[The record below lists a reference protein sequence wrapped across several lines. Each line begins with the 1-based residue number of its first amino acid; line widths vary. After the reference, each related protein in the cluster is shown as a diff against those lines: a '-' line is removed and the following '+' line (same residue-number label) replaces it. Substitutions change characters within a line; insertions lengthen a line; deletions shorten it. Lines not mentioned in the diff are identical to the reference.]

1 MTVIALFNLKG
12 GVGKT
17 ASAVNLAYLSAQ
29 DGFKTLLW
37 DIDPQGSSSFYFKA
51 KQKYKGSMKKLLSS
65 DVDLDEAVMETDYPK
80 LDMIAADLSAKS
92 MDVMMDEFRS
102 SKKKLKSVLSPLS
115 GEYDFVF
122 IDCPPGLSALSENIF
137 HAADVVLMPIIPT
150 TLSVRTYHMVKDY
163 FKDKELDLSKMMC
176 FFTMVDL
183 RKNLHNE
190 VMAELYKD
198 KRFFENYI
206 PYLSDVEKMGIHRGP
221 IESFAKSSYAARCY
235 RDLWDEIKEGVID

>member
-29 DGFKTLLW
+29 DGFNTLLW
-37 DIDPQGSSSFYFKA
+37 DIDPQGSSSFYFNA
-51 KQKYKGSMKKLLSS
+51 KQKYKGGIKKLLSS
-65 DVDLDEAVMETDYPK
+65 DFDLDEAIMETDYPK
-80 LDMIAADLSAKS
+80 LDLIAADLHAKS
-92 MDVMMDEFRS
+92 MDVMMEELRS
-102 SKKKLKSVLSPLS
+102 SKKKLKSILSPLS
-115 GEYDFVF
+115 KEYDFIF
-122 IDCPPGLSALSENIF
+122 IDCPPGLSALSENVF

-163 FKDKELDLSKMMC
+163 FKDRDLDMKKMMC

-190 VMAELYKD
+190 VMEELYKD

-221 IESFAKSSYAARCY
+221 IESYARSSYAAKCY
-235 RDLWDEIKEGVID
+235 RDLWDEIREGIVD

>member
-29 DGFKTLLW
+29 DGFNTLLW
-37 DIDPQGSSSFYFKA
+37 DIDPQGSSSFYFNA
-51 KQKYKGSMKKLLSS
+51 KQKYKGGIKKLLSS
-65 DVDLDEAVMETDYPK
+65 DFDLDEAIMETDYPK
-80 LDMIAADLSAKS
+80 LDLIAADLHAKS
-92 MDVMMDEFRS
+92 MDVMMEELRS
-102 SKKKLKSVLSPLS
+102 SKKKLKSILSPLS
-115 GEYDFVF
+115 KDYDFIF
-122 IDCPPGLSALSENIF
+122 IDCPPGLSALSENVF

-163 FKDKELDLSKMMC
+163 FKEKDLDMKKMMC

-190 VMAELYKD
+190 VMEELYKD

-221 IESFAKSSYAARCY
+221 IESYARSSYAAKCY
-235 RDLWDEIKEGVID
+235 RDLWDEIKEGIVD

>member
-29 DGFKTLLW
+29 DGFNTLLW
-37 DIDPQGSSSFYFKA
+37 DIDPQGSSSFYFNA
-51 KQKYKGSMKKLLSS
+51 KQKFKGGIKNLLSS
-65 DVDLDEAVMETDYPK
+65 DFDLDEAIMETDYPK
-80 LDMIAADLSAKS
+80 LDLIAADLHAKS
-92 MDVMMDEFRS
+92 MDVMMEELRS
-102 SKKKLKSVLSPLS
+102 SKKKLKTILSPLS
-115 GEYDFVF
+115 KQYDFIF
-122 IDCPPGLSALSENIF
+122 IDCPPGLSALSENVF

-163 FKDKELDLSKMMC
+163 FKDKDLDMKKMMC

-190 VMAELYKD
+190 VMGELYKD

-221 IESFAKSSYAARCY
+221 IESYARSSYAAKCY
-235 RDLWDEIKEGVID
+235 RDLWDEIKDGIVD

>member
-29 DGFKTLLW
+29 DGFNTLLW
-37 DIDPQGSSSFYFKA
+37 DIDPQGSSSFYFNA
-51 KQKYKGSMKKLLSS
+51 KQKYKGGIKKLLSS
-65 DVDLDEAVMETDYPK
+65 DFDLDEAIMETDYPK
-80 LDMIAADLSAKS
+80 LDLIAADLHAKS
-92 MDVMMDEFRS
+92 MDVMMEELRS
-102 SKKKLKSVLSPLS
+102 SKKKLKTILSPLS
-115 GEYDFVF
+115 KEYDFIF
-122 IDCPPGLSALSENIF
+122 IDCPPGLSALSENVF

-163 FKDKELDLSKMMC
+163 FKDKDLDMKKMMC

-190 VMAELYKD
+190 VMGELYKD

-221 IESFAKSSYAARCY
+221 IESYARSSYAAKCY
-235 RDLWDEIKEGVID
+235 RDLWDEIKEGIVD

>member
-29 DGFKTLLW
+29 DGFNTLLW

-51 KQKYKGSMKKLLSS
+51 KQKYKGGMKKLLSS
-65 DVDLDEAVMETDYPK
+65 DVDLDEAIMETDYPK
-80 LDMIAADLSAKS
+80 LDMIPADHSSKS
-92 MDVMMDEFRS
+92 MDVMMEEFRS
-102 SKKKLKSVLSPLS
+102 SKKKLKSIISPLS
-115 GEYDFVF
+115 GQYDFVF
-122 IDCPPGLSALSENIF
+122 IDCPPGLSSLSENVF

-163 FKDKELDLSKMMC
+163 FKDRELDMSKMMC

-190 VMAELYKD
+190 VMTELYKD

>member
-1 MTVIALFNLKG
+1 MTIIALFNLKG

-29 DGFKTLLW
+29 DDFKTLLW

-51 KQKYKGSMKKLLSS
+51 KQKHKGDIKKLLSN
-65 DVDLDEAVMETDYPK
+65 DLDMEDAVKETDFPK
-80 LDMIAADLSAKS
+80 LDLIAADHSFKS

-102 SKKKLKSVLSPLS
+102 SKKKLKSVLAPLS
-115 GEYDFVF
+115 KDYDFVF

-137 HAADVVLMPIIPT
+137 HAVDVVLMPVIPT

-163 FKDKELDLSKMMC
+163 FKDKELSMSKMMC

-183 RKNLHNE
+183 RKNMHNE
-190 VMAELYKD
+190 VMTELYKD

-221 IESFAKSSYAARCY
+221 IESFARSSYAAKCY
-235 RDLWDEIKEGVID
+235 RDLWDEIKEGIID

>member
-29 DGFKTLLW
+29 DGFNTLLW
-37 DIDPQGSSSFYFKA
+37 DIDPQGSSSFYFNA
-51 KQKYKGSMKKLLSS
+51 KQKYKGGIKKLLSS
-65 DVDLDEAVMETDYPK
+65 DFDLDEAIMETDYPK
-80 LDMIAADLSAKS
+80 LDLIAADLHAKS
-92 MDVMMDEFRS
+92 MDVMMEELRS
-102 SKKKLKSVLSPLS
+102 SKKKLKSILAPLS
-115 GEYDFVF
+115 KEYDFIF
-122 IDCPPGLSALSENIF
+122 IDCPPGLSALSENVF

-163 FKDKELDLSKMMC
+163 FKDKDLDMKKMMC

-190 VMAELYKD
+190 VMEELYKD

-221 IESFAKSSYAARCY
+221 IESYARSSYAAKCY
-235 RDLWDEIKEGVID
+235 RDLWDEIKEGIVD

>member
-29 DGFKTLLW
+29 DGFNTLLW
-37 DIDPQGSSSFYFKA
+37 DIDPQGSSSFYFNA
-51 KQKYKGSMKKLLSS
+51 KQKFKGGIKNLLSS
-65 DVDLDEAVMETDYPK
+65 DFDLDEAIMETDYPK
-80 LDMIAADLSAKS
+80 LDLIAADLHAKS
-92 MDVMMDEFRS
+92 MDVMMEELRS
-102 SKKKLKSVLSPLS
+102 SKKKLKTILSPLS
-115 GEYDFVF
+115 KQYDFIF
-122 IDCPPGLSALSENIF
+122 IDCPPGLSALSENVF

-163 FKDKELDLSKMMC
+163 FKDKDLDMKKMMC

-190 VMAELYKD
+190 VMGELYKD

-221 IESFAKSSYAARCY
+221 IESYARSSYAAKCY
-235 RDLWDEIKEGVID
+235 RDLWDEIKEGIVD

>member
-29 DGFKTLLW
+29 DDFDTLLW
-37 DIDPQGSSSFYFKA
+37 DIDPQGASSFYFKA
-51 KQKYKGSMKKLLSS
+51 KHKHKSGIKKILSN
-65 DVDLDEAVMETDYPK
+65 DVDMDDAVRETDYPK
-80 LDMIAADLSAKS
+80 LDLIAADNSFKS

-115 GEYDFVF
+115 KEYEFVF
-122 IDCPPGLSALSENIF
+122 IDCPPGLSSLSENIF

-183 RKNLHNE
+183 RKNMHNE

-221 IESFAKSSYAARCY
+221 IESFARSSYAAKCY
-235 RDLWDEIKEGVID
+235 RDLWDEIREGIID